1 MSLPYPVLQ
10 VRPERTKNLR
20 AGHPWLFSG
29 ALAGKPKVEDG
40 SLVRVCCGTEF
51 LGVGT
56 YNGRTDI
63 AVRMLTR
70 VEEVVDADFFA
81 RRFAELRDGRLEFVP
96 AETTA
101 WREVF
106 AEADG
111 LPGLVVDRYGDTLV
125 MQLHT
130 LGMDRLRGE
139 ILQGLLTAYRP
150 AAVIERSDV
159 AVRRLEGLNT
169 LPVSVLHGTHTGET
183 RFTEYGHVFFA
194 DLLKGQKTGFFL
206 DQRENRHALTRWC
219 RGRAVLNVFS
229 YSGGFSVYAAA
240 AGARRVASLDAS
252 APAMALCVRNLA
264 ANGHALPENDF
275 ITADAFEYLGTLTP
289 GTFDCIIVDPPSM
302 AKSSRQLPNAIRA
315 YTTLNR
321 LALQALP
328 DHGILVSAS
337 CTTHVD
343 RDTFGKVLHHAA
355 AQAGCTLQVL
365 DSRDQPFDHPYR
377 TAFPEGRYLKFVVA
391 RKLHP

>member
-1 MSLPYPVLQ
+1 MSRYPVIQ
-10 VRPERTKNLR
+10 VRPERTRNLK

-40 SLVRVCCGTEF
+40 ALVRVHAGDAF
-51 LGVGT
+51 LGIGT

-70 VEEVVDADFFA
+70 KDEVVDGAFFA
-81 RRFAELRDGRLEFVP
+81 RRFADLQEGRKAFMP
-96 AETTA
+96 PETTA

-125 MQLHT
+125 LQLHT
-130 LGMDRLRGE
+130 LGMDRLRAE
-139 ILQGLLTAYRP
+139 ILEGLLATYRP

-159 AVRRLEGLNT
+159 SARGLEGLET
-169 LPVSVLHGTHTGET
+169 RPVGVLHGTHPGET
-183 RFTEYGHVFFA
+183 RFTEYGHVFIA
-194 DLLKGQKTGFFL
+194 NLLKGQKTGFFL
-206 DQRENRHALTRWC
+206 DQRENRQALTRWC

-252 APAMALCVRNLA
+252 APAMALCARNLE
-264 ANGHALPENDF
+264 ANGFAFPESDF
-275 ITADAFEYLGTLTP
+275 ITADAFEYMGNLAP

-302 AKSSRQLPNAIRA
+302 AKNSRQLRNAVRA

-328 DHGILVSAS
+328 ENGILASAS

-343 RDTFGKVLHHAA
+343 RETFGEILHHAA

-365 DSRDQPFDHPYR
+365 DSREQPFDHPFR
-377 TAFPEGRYLKFVVA
+377 SAFPEGRYLKFVVA
-391 RKLHP
+391 RKVSL